1 MRGARLFVSLSL
13 SPFALLAVVA
23 TGCGSAASPPSA
35 VLSGN
40 YIAVTS
46 GPIASIDFIDSSDYS
61 FVETT
66 CPGGGKTCSS
76 SGTYAFSSDYSS
88 LVFTDGTS
96 GGTTTLAFS
105 PLTTAVAS
113 ANGSGMTGVLISG
126 FTLGMQSFSD
136 LYGSET
142 DGGTSKPAGTSTGTG
157 SGSGSAA
164 PSSTGSGTGTAT
176 GTGMGS
182 SGPVNVPLSIV
193 TGSGGAPTVTVE
205 VSVGGGVPFT
215 AVVDTGSVG
224 LAVAPGVVP
233 DDAWSVST
241 TKASITYGQS
251 LVVSGVLADASVT
264 IGTVSTPS
272 PIPVVKVTGAACAS
286 GVGSCA
292 DTGSP
297 FRFANGASAVLG
309 IGMASTSA
317 LESPLIAASKNKQ
330 YALRLSAT
338 GTTGTLEIDPTSYE
352 LANTE
357 TQVTLPAVSGSSGW
371 DDTQVPFCLNSFCG
385 NGLLDTG
392 AGAGGATMRGLE
404 SSDYDSMG
412 VTEGATSVPYM
423 TQVSFD
429 INMGVSWQFTVAR
442 TPKPGVDLINL
453 TSAAGPNDLG
463 LAPFRQFDVLY
474 DYGQGT
480 IALTPK

>member
-1 MRGARLFVSLSL
+1 MHGPLRLVSLP
-13 SPFALLAVVA
+13 PFALLAVLA
-23 TGCGSAASPPSA
+23 TGCGSPAAPPSA
-35 VLSGN
+35 ILSGN
-40 YIAVTS
+40 YVAVTS
-46 GPIASIDFIDSSDYS
+46 GPIASVDFIDSTDYS
-61 FVETT
+61 LVETT
-66 CPGGGKTCSS
+66 CPGGGKTCGS

-88 LVFTDGTS
+88 LVFTDASS
-96 GGTTTLAFS
+96 GGTTTLTFS

-113 ANGSGMTGVLISG
+113 ANGSGMTGILISG
-126 FTLGMQSFSD
+126 FTLGTQSFSD

-142 DGGTSKPAGTSTGTG
+142 DGGTTTQPAGTGTG
-157 SGSGSAA
+157 SGSGRATG
-164 PSSTGSGTGTAT
+164 TGSGTGS
-176 GTGMGS
+176 GTGEGMSS

-205 VSVGGGVPFT
+205 VSVGGGAPFT

-233 DDAWSVST
+233 DSAWSVST
-241 TKASITYGQS
+241 TKATITYGQS
-251 LVVSGVLADASVT
+251 LVVNGVLAHASVT

-272 PIPVVKVTGAACAS
+272 PIPVVKVTSAACAS
-286 GVGSCA
+286 GVTSCA

-317 LESPLIAASKNKQ
+317 LESPLIAASKNQQ

-352 LANTE
+352 LANTQ
-357 TQVTLPAVSGSSGW
+357 TVVTLPAISGSSGW

-392 AGAGGATMRGLE
+392 AGAGGATMRGLQ

-423 TQVSFD
+423 TTVSMD

-442 TPKPGVDLINL
+442 TPKPGVDLIHL

-463 LAPFRQFDVLY
+463 LAPFVQFDVLY

-480 IALTPK
+480 VALAPK